1 MENKIQNFLFW
12 NHFIGNLVKKVW
24 SSELFL
30 RLPKVSSLALK
41 WTMTLSIE
49 ASHLRGKYR
58 PVSCQCYCVWCR
70 CEACWLAGM
79 LGMLVVASFSLLSLT
94 TCAPLATCSLLTSCR
109 KTLPAQLH
117 RPPLRRSL
125 DVSVKIW
132 RWSSIDLIVVDD
144 GIVVTIVPQLSVV
157 NSVRLLPSVTM
168 VEP

>member
-70 CEACWLAGM
+70 CEACWPGWYVGYVGSRLILSALTHHLRAPRYLLAAHI
-79 LGMLVVASFSLLSLT
+79 LPENTASSTPSST
-94 TCAPLATCSLLTSCR
+94 TQTEPGCFCEDL
-109 KTLPAQLH
+109 KMKQH
-117 RPPLRRSL
+117 RPDRSWWWDCCNNCPPTLR
-125 DVSVKIW
+125 
-132 RWSSIDLIVVDD
+132 
-144 GIVVTIVPQLSVV
+144 G
-157 NSVRLLPSVTM
+157 
-168 VEP
+168 